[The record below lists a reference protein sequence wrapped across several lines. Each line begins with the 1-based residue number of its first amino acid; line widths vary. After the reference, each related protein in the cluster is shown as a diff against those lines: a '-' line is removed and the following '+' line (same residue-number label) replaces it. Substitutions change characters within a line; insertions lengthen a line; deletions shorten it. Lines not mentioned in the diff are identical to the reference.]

1 MVVIGSSAVTGFS
14 LAVMSA
20 DPGGIRRRPYVD
32 KMSVARMC
40 YNRQNP
46 ELLCGNYR
54 RHAKIA
60 SEVPLQGLHE
70 TADC

>member
-1 MVVIGSSAVTGFS
+1 MTKFS

-20 DPGGIRRRPYVD
+20 DPGGIPRRPYVD

-46 ELLCGNYR
+46 ELLCGNHQ
-54 RHAKIA
+54 RHTKVA
-60 SEVPLQGLHE
+60 SEVPLQELHE